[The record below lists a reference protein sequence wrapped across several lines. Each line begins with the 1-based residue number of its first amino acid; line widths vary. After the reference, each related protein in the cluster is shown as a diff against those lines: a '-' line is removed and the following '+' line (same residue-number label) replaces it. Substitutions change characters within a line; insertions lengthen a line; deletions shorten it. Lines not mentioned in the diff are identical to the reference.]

1 MTSTKLPNQ
10 RLHYWVNK
18 IRARLLQKKL
28 SYALLPSLCI
38 GAAIYWSGNG
48 VLPAL
53 LSIVVVMLVSGLL
66 VWRTKQFRDIDAN
79 SLLLHLNREF
89 KQCEESAQLILLAD
103 ESLSLIQKLQ
113 KQRIQAVVEKLLSG
127 DLNADLPAYSIKK
140 PILLTVVLV
149 FAFILI
155 EQRGLL
161 RELTQA
167 QEVTNNLSVGTA
179 IKQNPRLLSTQVT
192 ILPAPYTKLP
202 KVEFSE
208 LDISLVAGSTVNWQL
223 RFNDLDTQK
232 PLSLHFND
240 QQYTPLLAQP
250 DGSYLASVE
259 LTQSAVYYIA
269 SGQQMIGDIH
279 TIAMTPDRRPTIRF
293 ITPIGTITEISKNA
307 LPQVQARVEIVDDFA
322 LGKVEILASVASGSG
337 EAVKFRDETFA
348 FDSEQNVQGKRHF
361 IKNWDLSNMGM
372 QPGDELYFSVRA
384 WDNRTPEPQQ
394 SRSPSKIIRWLDD
407 QEQAIMLDGLLMD
420 FMPEYFKSQRQII
433 IETEQLIAEKEN
445 VSQQIFD
452 ARSRDLGAAQSDL
465 KQKYGQFLGDEFDS
479 GTMHEMEQGLEL
491 PEKTHAVDDPEHEDE
506 DTHQSDA
513 QHAHQS
519 ETDGNNL
526 DKSGYSQIIEQYG
539 HAHGEADDGNFIK
552 KGIPSPKLLMKRA
565 IGNMWQA
572 ELFLQLSQPTKALP
586 FENNALELI
595 NRAKKAERIYVKRLG
610 FEPPPVTEKRRY
622 QGDLSDVLSYE
633 RSQQNNLPASI
644 SAHFKTLLNTIK
656 QDAHS
661 AQTRVLTETE
671 LETIQQI
678 KDHFA
683 NTLVDSPEHIKLL
696 ASLQKIQ
703 STKSFRLPNCDS
715 CIQDLQ
721 KTLWRLLPS
730 PIAAPTQPK
739 RAYSPQNKTVQ
750 SYQDFIQQQ
759 RTQP

>member
-1 MTSTKLPNQ
+1 MTSTKQPNQ
-10 RLHYWVNK
+10 RLRYWVNK
-18 IRARLLQKKL
+18 IQARLLRQKL

-38 GAAIYWSGNG
+38 GAAIYWSGFG
-48 VLPAL
+48 LMPAL
-53 LSIVVVMLVSGLL
+53 LSIVVILLVTGLL
-66 VWRTKQFRDIDAN
+66 VWRTKQLRDIDAN

-89 KQCEESAQLILLAD
+89 KQCEESAQLILLTD

-113 KQRIQAVVEKLLSG
+113 KQRIQAVVENLLLQ
-127 DLNADLPAYSIKK
+127 DLRPRLPVYSIKS
-140 PILLTVVLV
+140 PILLTVFFV
-149 FAFILI
+149 FAFIII
-155 EQRGLL
+155 EQKGLL
-161 RELTQA
+161 FKLPQD
-167 QEVTNNLSVGTA
+167 QEITNNQSIGAVA
-179 IKQNPRLLSTQVT
+179 KQNPRLLSAQVT

-202 KVEFSE
+202 NKELSK

-223 RFNDLDTQK
+223 RFKDLDTQK
-232 PLSLHFND
+232 PLSLYFND
-240 QQYTPLLAQP
+240 QQHTPLSAQS
-250 DGSYLASVE
+250 DGSYIASAE
-259 LTQSAVYYIA
+259 LTQSAVYYIS

-279 TIAMTPDRRPTIRF
+279 TIAVTPDRRPTIRF
-293 ITPIGTITEISKNA
+293 ITPVSTITEISKNA

-322 LGKVEILASVASGSG
+322 LGKVQILASVASGSG

-348 FDSEQNVQGKRHF
+348 FDSEQNVEGKRLF
-361 IKNWDLSNMGM
+361 IKDWDLSEIGM

-394 SRSPSKIIRWLDD
+394 SRSPSKIIRWLDE
-407 QEQAIMLDGLLMD
+407 QEQAIMVDGLLMD

-433 IETEQLIAEKEN
+433 IETEQLIADKDSLTLET
-445 VSQQIFD
+445 FD
-452 ARSRDLGAAQSDL
+452 TRSRNLGAAQSDL

-491 PEKTHAVDDPEHEDE
+491 PQETHAEDDPEHNDS
-506 DTHQSDA
+506 HQSEA
-513 QHAHQS
+513 QHAHQAES
-519 ETDGNNL
+519 GQSTD

-572 ELFLQLSQPTKALP
+572 ELFLQLSQPEKALP

-633 RSQQNNLPASI
+633 RSQQNNLLTST
-644 SAHFKTLLNTIK
+644 SAHFKTLLNMIK
-656 QDAHS
+656 KDAHL
-661 AQTRVLTETE
+661 AQTRELTEAE
-671 LETIQQI
+671 LATIQHT
-678 KDHFA
+678 KDYFA

-703 STKSFRLPNCDS
+703 SSKSLRLQNCDS

-721 KTLWRLLPS
+721 KTLWRSLPS
-730 PIAAPTQPK
+730 TIAAPTQRK
-739 RAYSPQNKTVQ
+739 RVYSPKNRTVHNYQN
-750 SYQDFIQQQ
+750 FIQKQ